1 MFLPLKVPFT
11 RLGGAPTGVGSGVG
25 VGIGVGSGVG
35 VGIGAGVSD
44 VSRILR
50 VLLDTGSVLL

>member
-1 MFLPLKVPFT
+1 MAFT
-11 RLGGAPTGVGSGVG
+11 RLGGVPA
-25 VGIGVGSGVG
+25 GVGSGVG